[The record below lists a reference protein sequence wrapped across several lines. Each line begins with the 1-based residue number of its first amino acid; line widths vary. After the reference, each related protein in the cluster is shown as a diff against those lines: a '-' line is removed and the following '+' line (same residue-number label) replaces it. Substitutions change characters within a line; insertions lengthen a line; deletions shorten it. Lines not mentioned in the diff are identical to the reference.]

1 VPAAVHGTFNDHVL
15 HFIQAR
21 SKQSLVMARS
31 CSKAIIGRQA
41 ITPLLAQPE
50 RFGVWGLGFR
60 VWGLICLILDL
71 GSAVDNEKDSSCNL
85 SLQRR

>member
-1 VPAAVHGTFNDHVL
+1 MPAAVHDTFNDHVL

-60 VWGLICLILDL
+60 VWGLGFKLP
-71 GSAVDNEKDSSCNL
+71 DSGFGERGR
-85 SLQRR
+85 Q